1 MRRACILIL
10 FLGLAATPLGAQ
22 QPRLDAVGDPLPVQA
37 LHRFGTARFCTQA
50 EVLSLVL
57 SQDGKLLAAADREG
71 RVYLWEAATGKQL
84 LRTRTDS
91 GKRVVISPDGQWLAS
106 GEEFPFEL
114 RKISQIDQPLL
125 PIGNGPRVFAFTP
138 DSKAIALSLMDDADV
153 LVLDLQDGKEIRRF
167 AGLEGV
173 INAIA
178 FSPDGKRF
186 AAAAPILEEEK
197 PTSIRVV
204 VWDAVKGEKLKEW
217 VHPAKQVKQLVFLP
231 DNKTLVGQFA
241 SRLAAWDVTTG
252 AKIAKIN
259 QGVGSAFDLDRAG
272 KMLATTDGPRV
283 VEFASGKELHDF
295 DAPALLRHLT
305 MSGDGKLLAASPAR
319 FESASPRLLIW
330 DLSTGK
336 PRRVAEEHS
345 HFVDAV
351 AFSQDGLKIA
361 TASNVEGVARVWDAR
376 TSKLL
381 NVLNLDR
388 LIAKQSGGP
397 RSRATLVDGL
407 AFSPYAPELFVAGQ
421 RWDLTK
427 SQPIKLEADDDFRFE
442 QTNSRRA
449 VLAPDGRMAASF
461 LTGQAILFWD
471 PSKAKQIQKIEPTEE
486 YGNGMWTCLAFAPN
500 GKYAATGKMLPRR
513 KDDDDTPLEESV
525 YLWEIATGK
534 LIKKMRATAGLVARL
549 MFSPDGET
557 LAVIS
562 LPTKLEFWHLP
573 SGRMLRETPLADLD
587 ELPRVFAMPTVAF
600 APHGQWIAF
609 TYQEGRI
616 VLLETI
622 TGKEIHTLRGH
633 QGYVSSLAFSPD
645 NRRLLSGGRD
655 TAAIMWEVI
664 PDNPP
669 LPAAWKDA
677 DALWLQ
683 LGGAAEPAYKV
694 AWALM
699 AHPQHAVEVL
709 GKRLQPDTGATDKE
723 IRELIKNLS
732 APKFAQR
739 DQAITRLKQ
748 IGTRSF
754 PALEQAL
761 KIAPDLETSRRIR
774 ELLRTVETALTPE
787 TLRDLRALQILE
799 MIGTPAARALLT
811 QIAGGDAGAAKTRLA
826 RAALDRGKQ
835 AKTE

>member
-1 MRRACILIL
+1 MRPACILAF
-10 FLGLAATPLGAQ
+10 FLVATRLGA
-22 QPRLDAVGDPLPVQA
+22 QPRLDAVGDPLPAQA

-71 RVYLWEAATGKQL
+71 RVYLWDAATGKQL

-91 GKRVVISPDGQWLAS
+91 GKRVAISPDGQWLAS
-106 GEEFPFEL
+106 GEEYPFEL

-125 PIGNGPRVFAFTP
+125 PIGNAPRVFAFTP
-138 DSKAIALSLMDDADV
+138 DSKAIAMTLMDEAEV
-153 LVLDLQDGKEIRRF
+153 VMLELPEGKELRRF
-167 AGLEGV
+167 TGLDGV

-178 FSPDGKRF
+178 FSPDGKHF

-197 PTSIRVV
+197 PTAIRVV
-204 VWDAVKGEKLKEW
+204 VWDVSSGIKRKDW
-217 VHPAKQVKQLVFLP
+217 VHPAKQVHKLVFLP
-231 DNKTLVGQFA
+231 DNKTLVGQFSA
-241 SRLAAWDVTTG
+241 RLAAWDVTTG
-252 AKIAKIN
+252 EKLAKVN
-259 QGVGSAFDLDRAG
+259 QNVGSAFALDRAG
-272 KMLATTDGPRV
+272 KVLATTDGPKV
-283 VEFASGKELHDF
+283 MEFASGKELADF
-295 DAPALLRHLT
+295 ETPALLRHIT

-319 FESASPRLLIW
+319 LASASPRLLIW

-336 PRRVAEEHS
+336 PRRVAEEHA

-376 TSKLL
+376 SAKLL

-388 LIAKQSGGP
+388 LVAKKSGGP
-397 RSRATLVDGL
+397 RIRATLVDGL
-407 AFSPYAPELFVAGQ
+407 AFSPYASELFVAGQ

-427 SQPIKLEADDDFRFE
+427 SEPVKLEADDDFRFE

-449 VLAPDGRMAASF
+449 VLSPDGRMAASF

-471 PSKAKQIQKIEPTEE
+471 PSKARQIQKIEPTEE
-486 YGNGMWTCLAFAPN
+486 WGNGTWTSLAFAPN
-500 GKYAATGKMLPRR
+500 GKYAATGKMIPRR
-513 KDDDDTPLEESV
+513 KDDDDTPFEETV

-534 LIKKMRATAGLVARL
+534 LVKKLRATPGLVARL

-573 SGRMLRETPLADLD
+573 SGRLMRETPLADID
-587 ELPRVFAMPTVAF
+587 DLPKVFAVPTVAF

-609 TYQEGRI
+609 TYQEGQI
-616 VLLETI
+616 VLLETM

-655 TAAIMWEVI
+655 TTAHLWAVI
-664 PDNPP
+664 PDNPG

-677 DALWLQ
+677 DALWQQ
-683 LGGAAEPAYKV
+683 LGGAAEPAYKI

-699 AHPQHAVEVL
+699 AHPQRAVEVIS
-709 GKRLQPDTGATDKE
+709 KRLQPDSGATDKE

-739 DQAITRLKQ
+739 DKAITRLKQ
-748 IGTRSF
+748 IGPRSF

-761 KIAPDLETSRRIR
+761 KAAPDLETSRRIR

-787 TLRDLRALQILE
+787 TLRDLRSLQILE
-799 MIGTPAARALLT
+799 MIGTPEARALLT
-811 QIAGGDAGAAKTRLA
+811 EIAQGDAGAAKTRLA
-826 RAALDRGKQ
+826 RAALDRGKIE
-835 AKTE
+835 KNE